1 VWGRE
6 SSSPDIGS
14 AGHSIRDD
22 GQKLYHS
29 RILETYLTDCHA
41 SILLKVGP
49 RRIDDCDVIFL
60 VPWQNVNGHVHLL
73 QRCTCPQWNLLWL
86 AVHSPSRDP
95 LEWHSMSRP
104 RSSEDKYVRWTDCR
118 HGTMDSFKPHIDLTA
133 DELLYP
139 MLQT

>member
-14 AGHSIRDD
+14 AGDSIGDD

-29 RILETYLTDCHA
+29 RILETHLTDCHA

-73 QRCTCPQWNLLWL
+73 QQALHLPSMEFALVSCAQSVKRSSGM
-86 AVHSPSRDP
+86 ASHVSPSFIR
-95 LEWHSMSRP
+95 R
-104 RSSEDKYVRWTDCR
+104 
-118 HGTMDSFKPHIDLTA
+118 
-133 DELLYP
+133 
-139 MLQT
+139 